1 MEEQNTH
8 NRNFKI
14 IIGILIL
21 AFLILIIWSFRQRT
35 QLTSLIREK
44 EIEKTDLQKEL
55 DSIITEH
62 NKTKQ
67 AYGALSDSLKA
78 KDSVIQANA
87 IEIRNL
93 LGTKWEYLKVSKKLA
108 RLQTIAQGYVRQ
120 MDSLYTVN
128 QELHAENEKIR
139 QDYRNEQSKS
149 QSLVKDKEELTAKV
163 NNAAI
168 LRAYDVTATAFT
180 VKGGDKETM
189 TDKASRTD
197 RVKVCFTIGENPLV
211 KPGKKNIY
219 LCICRPDK
227 VVVTKTKYDT
237 FTFNGQTLPFS
248 IREDISYEGKSVNLC
263 VKWNKKDNDK
273 PAMKG
278 NYTVTVYTDEKEIG
292 SGAFQLK

>member
-1 MEEQNTH
+1 MEGQKTNNQT
-8 NRNFKI
+8 FKI
-14 IIGILIL
+14 IIGVLIL
-21 AFLILIIWSFRQRT
+21 ALLILVIWTFRQRT
-35 QLTSLIREK
+35 QLTSLIQEK
-44 EIEKTDLQKEL
+44 ELEKTDLQKEL
-55 DSIITEH
+55 DSVITEH

-78 KDSVIQANA
+78 KDSVIQANVV
-87 IEIRNL
+87 EIRNL

-108 RLQTIAQGYVRQ
+108 RLQIIAQGYVRQ

-149 QSLVKDKEELTAKV
+149 QSLVKDKEELTSKV

-168 LRAYDVTATAFT
+168 LRAYDVSATALKL
-180 VKGGDKETM
+180 KGGDKESS

-197 RVKVCFTIGENPLV
+197 RVKVCFTIGENPLI
-211 KPGKKNIY
+211 KSGKKNLYI
-219 LCICRPDK
+219 CICRPDK

-237 FTFNGQTLPFS
+237 FTFNGQTLPYS
-248 IREDISYEGKSVNLC
+248 IREDISYEGKSMNLC
-263 VKWNKKDNDK
+263 VKWTKKDNDK

-278 NYTVTVYTDEKEIG
+278 TYTVTVYTDDKEIG
-292 SGAFQLK
+292 SGTFQLK